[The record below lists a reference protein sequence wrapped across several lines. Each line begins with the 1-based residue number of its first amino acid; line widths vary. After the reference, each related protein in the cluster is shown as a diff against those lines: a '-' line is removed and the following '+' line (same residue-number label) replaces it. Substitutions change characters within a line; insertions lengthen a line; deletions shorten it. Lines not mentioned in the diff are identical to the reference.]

1 MGIFDFF
8 KKKKKPEQQTS
19 RSASSLRQAPAS
31 NPQPGPSSRAPFS
44 NADFERVIKTV
55 ATMSYL
61 FRDSSTLKSTGGGR
75 NQRMMSTLHSYA
87 GMIGY
92 LYQFTYKLGDYSTLV
107 DKDMNTHFALVTA
120 AMSDP
125 NNRQR
130 SIKQLADNWSDV
142 LKSVL
147 YLQIDGTTE
156 GNKMKAMQADID
168 FVTKVFET
176 LSGSKCRKPVN
187 QMQSAAVPKP
197 QAKDKFSTMVEN
209 APFNPF
215 KITTN
220 PSLQPTPAL
229 PDMVAVFKK
238 ELTEY
243 YNIPG
248 IRQQLDEMQIFSAYV
263 FNMVESYFNNA
274 GYVPKNTVDAIIEQC
289 YKALSQTSYGS
300 FLGTLDQVK
309 SYMYHNFL
317 TR

>member
-19 RSASSLRQAPAS
+19 RPTSSQPQAPAS
-31 NPQPGPSSRAPFS
+31 KPQPGPSSRAPFS
-44 NADFERVIKTV
+44 NAEFERVIKTI

-107 DKDMNTHFALVTA
+107 DKDMNTHFALVSA

-125 NNRQR
+125 YNRQR

-142 LKSVL
+142 LQSVL
-147 YLQIDGTTE
+147 YLQIDGTPE

-168 FVTKVFET
+168 FVTKVFES

-187 QMQSAAVPKP
+187 QMQSATTPKP